1 MRTKL
6 SADSVSYYEAAN
18 KFIGRDRVHI
28 MMHNAKQIF
37 EIVAAASGDT
47 LSIESHDGVNCS
59 ELSSAAD
66 KLACEWHL
74 LAEPSRL
81 QNAQD
86 SDDWERRVLQVGL

>member
-1 MRTKL
+1 MPYYGA
-6 SADSVSYYEAAN
+6 AD

-37 EIVAAASGDT
+37 EIVAAASGDS

-81 QNAQD
+81 ETAQD
-86 SDDWERRVLQVGL
+86 SDDWDREVLQVSI